1 MPVQVTSP
9 TALAVPTRTRTAP
22 AAVPTLCRF
31 HPYRD
36 ERSQEQPRASGL
48 CRHPSVQFRQN
59 AFANLTSCKTI
70 HAPVDVQYA
79 LSEYP
84 FHAVCAINTIV
95 VDSDVPC
102 QHQPELPAPS

>member
-1 MPVQVTSP
+1 MNE
-9 TALAVPTRTRTAP
+9 AK
-22 AAVPTLCRF
+22 
-31 HPYRD
+31 
-36 ERSQEQPRASGL
+36 EQPRASGL

-59 AFANLTSCKTI
+59 AFANLTSCNTI

-102 QHQPELPAPS
+102 QHQPEFPAPP